1 MIFDIIFDKSKK
13 ANNCINNSSRKLR
26 NKKSLNCDKVE
37 TIRVSD
43 SLKDCEDN
51 YEWVT
56 NLPKENRE
64 LVVNRWE
71 EAVIWTAMRWTQ
83 SLSQRLF
90 VPIRAMIVS
99 YILMF

>member
-1 MIFDIIFDKSKK
+1 MFLISFDHNLIFCLIFDKSKK

-43 SLKDCEDN
+43 SLKDCEDT

-56 NLPKENRE
+56 NLPEENRE

-71 EAVIWTAMRWTQ
+71 EAVI
-83 SLSQRLF
+83 
-90 VPIRAMIVS
+90 
-99 YILMF
+99 